1 MDPGTGVN
9 GGEMTGGV
17 GRKRF
22 FTTEDAEG
30 AVFDKLRLCERGRLP
45 VGEVART
52 AWWLRAPSPTPLSP

>member
-22 FTTEDAEG
+22 FTTEVSED
-30 AVFDKLRLCERGRLP
+30 AVFDRLRLCERGRLLA
-45 VGEVART
+45 GEVTRT
-52 AWWLRAPSPTPLSP
+52 AWWLRAPSPRTISP